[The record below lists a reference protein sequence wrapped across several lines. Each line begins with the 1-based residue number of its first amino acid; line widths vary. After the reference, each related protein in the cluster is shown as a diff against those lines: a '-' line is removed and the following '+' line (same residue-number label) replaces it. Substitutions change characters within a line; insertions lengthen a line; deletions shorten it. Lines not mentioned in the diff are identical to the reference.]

1 VPTVRV
7 RKAFDVC
14 YVEYWWKLWP
24 FKGRWHMCVKDPYY
38 ENLAIFDSEAEA
50 IAFAKDVAGRTE
62 QGEVIWANS

>member
-1 VPTVRV
+1 
-7 RKAFDVC
+7 
-14 YVEYWWKLWP
+14 
-24 FKGRWHMCVKDPYY
+24 MCVKDPYY